1 MAFCKVFNQGD
12 VQRSLKK
19 VPLFSDLTDQELD
32 LLAVSGSR
40 RKLPAK
46 NVVFQEGEPGEVL
59 LIILSGKVKVLLSGK
74 NGEEFILAILGSGN
88 FFGEM
93 ALLES
98 APRSAS
104 VITLEPCEFL
114 LLSQKVLTTLLM
126 NHPAMAL
133 KILKHLSYRLR
144 KTNEQVRGLVMCD
157 IYSRVC
163 RCLLNL
169 AEVQVVKAKNHLL
182 VISNRPSF
190 QELAKMV
197 GCSRETLSRTIK
209 HLKENGCL
217 TVTLNAIFINKV
229 WE

>member
-1 MAFCKVFNQGD
+1 MEIFKQAI
-12 VQRSLKK
+12 KK
-19 VPLFSDLTDQELD
+19 VPLFSDLNNQELD
-32 LLAVSGSR
+32 LLAISGSR
-40 RKLPAK
+40 RKLPAR
-46 NVVFQEGEPGEVL
+46 NVVFQEGEPGEML

-74 NGEEFILAILGSGN
+74 NGQEFILAILGPGN

-104 VITLEPCEFL
+104 VVTVEPCEFL
-114 LLSQKVLTTLLM
+114 LLSQKDVTALLTK
-126 NHPAMAL
+126 HPAIAL
-133 KILKHLSYRLR
+133 KVLKHLSQRLR
-144 KTNEQVRGLVMCD
+144 KTNEQVRSLVMCD
-157 IYSRVC
+157 MYSRVW

-169 AEVQVVKAKNHLL
+169 TEGQVDKARGRLL

-209 HLKENGCL
+209 NLKENGCL
-217 TVTLNAIFINKV
+217 TVTRNAIFINNM